1 MSQDDEP
8 KDPVLE
14 KLRAARGSYTDVAR
28 EIAKGVVEYDRAKKR
43 APDGGA
49 VHDPALFKDVSD
61 APVRNAELGIPFR
74 TAPGSPAEAAAQGA
88 QRSAEDLG
96 ILPEPKPFTVP
107 PREPLRAS
115 REAETVPVSRDPVVA
130 QEPRR
135 RAWVFLL
142 AALVTGLGLIAV
154 VRLTQKGETQADA
167 GATATTASA
176 NASVVS
182 AATGS
187 SAPIVAPSAP
197 PSAVMAAPSA
207 SAMAPSAPSAPP
219 SAAVASPVK
228 SAAHPVAAPSVAA
241 HVPTAPEPPTAGTVP
256 PSKPAAPAA
265 SASSRFGQFI
275 EEEKQK

>member
-43 APDGGA
+43 APDGGP

-115 REAETVPVSRDPVVA
+115 REAETVPVSRDPVVT

-154 VRLTQKGETQADA
+154 VRLTQKGATQSDA

-197 PSAVMAAPSA
+197 PSAVMASPSA
-207 SAMAPSAPSAPP
+207 LPMAP